1 MEGTVEITKL
11 MNILGAFGGELAL
24 VDWKQLAVEIKDIDD
39 NEKKELLSKAAKMIL
54 SGMLVIIS
62 A

>member
-1 MEGTVEITKL
+1 MTGTVEITKL
-11 MNILGAFGGELAL
+11 MNILGTFGSELAQ
-24 VDWKQLAVEIKDIDD
+24 VDYKQLALEIKDIDD